1 MWVYSQDKGR
11 PITGQLTTV
20 EGGGAICSGS
30 SGSSRAAAASAA
42 PALRAE
48 TVFKS
53 AVQNLWESPQS
64 AGNTWRPCSSLAK
77 HEGTGVSPSERAVCY
92 LTAENRTCPVGAC
105 AQHGRES
112 KQTAGA
118 AQTRAFAPCA
128 GATAASRRWKG
139 RWKRSRGAEPRAPA
153 GCWRGSALQP
163 CFALSGGAGARRRRP
178 PEALPGS
185 RCCTCGLRTS
195 KAGAFGLVIYL
206 P

>member
-1 MWVYSQDKGR
+1 MQLAASVCRGLAARALPGVDSCPWQCSCRLRNRISSAQSLALPKWLSSWRRVWFYSQDKGR
-11 PITGQLTTV
+11 PLTGQLTTV

-64 AGNTWRPCSSLAK
+64 AGNTWRLCCSISK
-77 HEGTGVSPSERAVCY
+77 HEGTGVSPSARAVCY
-92 LTAENRTCPVGAC
+92 LTAENRACPVRAC
-105 AQHGRES
+105 AQHGHKS

-118 AQTRAFAPCA
+118 AQTRAFTPCA

-139 RWKRSRGAEPRAPA
+139 RWKRS
-153 GCWRGSALQP
+153 
-163 CFALSGGAGARRRRP
+163 
-178 PEALPGS
+178 
-185 RCCTCGLRTS
+185 
-195 KAGAFGLVIYL
+195 
-206 P
+206 